1 METDYKSTFTSHQD
15 VTTVP
20 AIRRLLQSKLNDE
33 INYLI
38 AHSAQPLTNFLFFMK
53 TKYMIE
59 NTVSI
64 IEGLGN
70 KQPWSQL
77 IGNIDPLGDYK
88 EIG

>member
-1 METDYKSTFTSHQD
+1 METDYRGVFTANQD
-15 VTTVP
+15 VRTVP
-20 AIRRLLQSKLNDE
+20 GIRRILQSKLNDE

-53 TKYMIE
+53 TRYQIE

-70 KQPWSQL
+70 KQPWS
-77 IGNIDPLGDYK
+77 
-88 EIG
+88 